1 MNNNNKHNLG
11 FTGRIISNKLKS
23 NYYSNKYAT
32 GRYRDNNN
40 INDKIDTEINKIN
53 LWCRQVL
60 LIKTLHVTKMK
71 NHKIKYLK

>member
-1 MNNNNKHNLG
+1 MN
-11 FTGRIISNKLKS
+11 SNRLKS

-53 LWCRQVL
+53 LSFYL
-60 LIKTLHVTKMK
+60 SELNNLF
-71 NHKIKYLK
+71 KYID